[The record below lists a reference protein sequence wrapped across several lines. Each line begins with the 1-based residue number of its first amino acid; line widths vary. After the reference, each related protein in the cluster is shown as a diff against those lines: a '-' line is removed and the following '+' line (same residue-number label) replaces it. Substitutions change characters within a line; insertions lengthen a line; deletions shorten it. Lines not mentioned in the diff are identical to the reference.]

1 MLTTDQKGS
10 IAEAE
15 ITAAAIRLGV
25 GVYRPLSEGERCD
38 LIFDLRPTLM
48 RVQCK
53 WASWSEVPLLS
64 AVTRADAIRL
74 A

>member
-15 ITAAAIRLGV
+15 ITAAAIRL

-53 WASWSEVPLLS
+53 WASWSEVLLLS